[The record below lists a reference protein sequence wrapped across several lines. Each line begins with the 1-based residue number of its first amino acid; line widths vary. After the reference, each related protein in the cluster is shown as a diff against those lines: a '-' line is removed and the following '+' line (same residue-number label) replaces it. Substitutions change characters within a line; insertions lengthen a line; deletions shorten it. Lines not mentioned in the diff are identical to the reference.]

1 MDARA
6 PGDHS
11 GGMERQRLGGPE
23 FAPETT
29 YLNTPGS
36 GLLPARA
43 AAALREEAVASA
55 SYGTMGV
62 DYFGPAAAAR
72 ASFARLVGTAPDRV
86 AVGSSVAV
94 SSALIAASLPEGAEV
109 LVPEG
114 DFSSLVNP
122 FAARPGL
129 RVRTAPLEGLADAVR
144 PGTALVAFS
153 AVQALD
159 GRIADLAAVRAAARA
174 HGARTLL
181 DVTQGAGWLPLE
193 ARRFDY
199 VVCGAYK
206 WLLCPRG
213 TSFLVV
219 AEDAPQ
225 PPALHAGWVAGA
237 DPGESNYGP
246 VERLAE
252 DARRYDE
259 PHGHL
264 AHVGARHSLALLEEI
279 GVAAVHAHNTALAAR
294 YRAGLAELGYEAL
307 PAPGSAIVTVPAL
320 AAAHGPLARE
330 GVLVAVRAGKLR
342 AGFHLYNTADDVDRL
357 LALLKRLDLPRS

>member
-1 MDARA
+1 MK
-6 PGDHS
+6 
-11 GGMERQRLGGPE
+11 RLAGAE

-43 AAALREEAVASA
+43 IDALRDEAEAAA
-55 SYGTMGV
+55 SYGTMGR

-72 ASFARLVGTAPDRV
+72 ASFARLVGTTPERV

-94 SSALIAASLPEGAEV
+94 STAVIAASLPEGAEV
-109 LVPEG
+109 LLPED

-122 FAARPGL
+122 FTVRAGL
-129 RVRTAPLEGLADAVR
+129 RVRFAPLARLAEAVR
-144 PGTALVAFS
+144 PGTALVACS

-159 GRIADLAAVRAAARA
+159 GRLADLAAVREAARA
-174 HGARTLL
+174 HGARTLV
-181 DVTQGAGWLPLE
+181 DMTQGAGWLPLDAE
-193 ARRFDY
+193 QYDY

-225 PPALHAGWVAGA
+225 PPASHAGWVAGA
-237 DPGESNYGP
+237 DPGEANYGP
-246 VERLAE
+246 IAHLAE

-264 AHVGARHSLALLEEI
+264 VHVGAQHSLALLEEV
-279 GVAAVHAHNTALAAR
+279 GVAAVHAHDTALAER
-294 YRAGLAELGYEAL
+294 YRAGLAELGYAPL
-307 PAPGSAIVTVPAL
+307 PASGSAIVTVPAL
-320 AAAHGPLARE
+320 AAAHDALAEE
-330 GVLVAVRAGKLR
+330 GILTAVRAGKLR
-342 AGFHLYNTADDVDRL
+342 AGFHLYNTAEDVDRML
-357 LALLKRLDLPRS
+357 EVVKRLDLPRS

>member
-1 MDARA
+1 
-6 PGDHS
+6 
-11 GGMERQRLGGPE
+11 MERLAGAE

-36 GLLPARA
+36 GLLPARTID
-43 AAALREEAVASA
+43 ALRDEAGASA
-55 SYGTMGV
+55 SYGSMGR

-72 ASFARLVGTAPDRV
+72 ASFARLVGATPDRV
-86 AVGSSVAV
+86 AIGSSVAV
-94 SSALIAASLPEGAEV
+94 STALIAASLPEGAEV
-109 LVPEG
+109 LLPEG

-122 FAARPGL
+122 FAVRAGL
-129 RVRTAPLEGLADAVR
+129 RLRTAPLEGLADAVR
-144 PGTALVAFS
+144 PGTALVGCS

-159 GRIADLAAVRAAARA
+159 GRIADLAAVREAART

-181 DVTQGAGWLPLE
+181 DMTQGAGWLPLD
-193 ARRFDY
+193 AGQYDY
-199 VVCGAYK
+199 AVCGAYK

-219 AEDAPQ
+219 AEGAPQ
-225 PPALHAGWVAGA
+225 PPAFHAGWVAGA
-237 DPGESNYGP
+237 DPGEANYGP
-246 VERLAE
+246 IAHLAE

-264 AHVGARHSLALLEEI
+264 VHVGAQQSLALLEEV
-279 GVAAVHAHNTALAAR
+279 GVAAVHAHDTALAER
-294 YRAGLAELGYEAL
+294 YRAGLAELGYAPL

-320 AAAHGPLARE
+320 AEAYEPLARE